1 MYTPSL
7 HSSGDAWHR
16 LYDSAILELDDT
28 KMLSRIAE
36 ARTAILDRAEDI
48 LTNSSSQERRA
59 INEALHA
66 LRVLEAVARKKS
78 AAWEHRVLLGR
89 LNFLKLYACFEEP
102 ILFHPRSLQLH
113 FPPMSML
120 GDS

>member
-7 HSSGDAWHR
+7 HSSSDAWHR
-16 LYDSAILELDDT
+16 LYESAMLELDDT
-28 KMLSRIAE
+28 KLLSRISE

-59 INEALHA
+59 INEALQA

-78 AAWEHRVLLGR
+78 AA
-89 LNFLKLYACFEEP
+89 
-102 ILFHPRSLQLH
+102 
-113 FPPMSML
+113 
-120 GDS
+120 

>member
-7 HSSGDAWHR
+7 YSSGDAWHR
-16 LYDSAILELDDT
+16 LYESAMLELDDT

-59 INEALHA
+59 INEALQA

-78 AAWEHRVLLGR
+78 AA
-89 LNFLKLYACFEEP
+89 
-102 ILFHPRSLQLH
+102 
-113 FPPMSML
+113 
-120 GDS
+120 